1 MTEAMTVAVIAGAF
15 SIVTALIAAFTTM
28 SARRS
33 RQRAEARKAEL
44 IRTHAD
50 VAAFHRLEELYTEAL
65 ANETRNAESWKR
77 QIREDLR
84 EMGHPTPSKGA
95 TAHQSE
101 QRIARL
107 T

>member
-15 SIVTALIAAFTTM
+15 SIVTALIAAFAAR

-33 RQRAEARKAEL
+33 RQRAESRKAEL

-65 ANETRNAESWKR
+65 ADEKRNAEGWKR
-77 QIREDLR
+77 KIREDLR
-84 EMGHPTPSKGA
+84 DMGHPTPSRSA